1 VWLRWLGQQSWH
13 RTFRVRRSPW
23 LNPALLRVLK
33 RGAYFLPIIL
43 FWVCQPILI
52 SCSWELGTRAQA
64 LLELNAPSYSVLSPQ
79 PLPPS
84 PQVPLNLTDSM
95 NTVFSIAHNVV
106 ANRTISNGNITGPQP
121 LINDTSAGDPASI
134 GIAVLLA
141 SYTGQWAKDGLNYAG
156 AAQDQL
162 DFLFEAVPHTS
173 DGAISHLVHEVQ
185 LWVRVFFNLYV
196 ERATKGLLPQ
206 SDSVY
211 MVPPFLAYY
220 GVIFQNATIV
230 FQAYNQIRLYRS
242 YLLDSSANN
251 LWRHVLLGAGMED
264 QGHWSTGMSP
274 PPSVRRT
281 ATQPEPFFLAR

>member
-1 VWLRWLGQQSWH
+1 MILH
-13 RTFRVRRSPW
+13 PFRVHFT
-23 LNPALLRVLK
+23 LLCVAALAWPTVLAQNLSSSTVSLVESRLAQSAK
-33 RGAYFLPIIL
+33 ARCVFSANHSFLGFAKPIS
-43 FWVCQPILI
+43 I

-185 LWVRVFFNLYV
+185 LWVRCLLLLSLSLCVQLRDDSA
-196 ERATKGLLPQ
+196 ERLRVHGAAFLGLLRGYI
-206 SDSVY
+206 SKCDHS
-211 MVPPFLAYY
+211 L
-220 GVIFQNATIV
+220 
-230 FQAYNQIRLYRS
+230 
-242 YLLDSSANN
+242 
-251 LWRHVLLGAGMED
+251 
-264 QGHWSTGMSP
+264 
-274 PPSVRRT
+274 PSV
-281 ATQPEPFFLAR
+281 QPNKIIPKLPLRLIRE

>member
-1 VWLRWLGQQSWH
+1 MRIS
-13 RTFRVRRSPW
+13 F
-23 LNPALLRVLK
+23 
-33 RGAYFLPIIL
+33 

-52 SCSWELGTRAQA
+52 SFLVCSWELGTRAQA

-185 LWVRVFFNLYV
+185 LWVRCLYIF
-196 ERATKGLLPQ
+196 RNGQLRTAPQ

-274 PPSVRRT
+274 HPSVRGMT
-281 ATQPEPFFLAR
+281 TQPEPFFLAR

>member
-1 VWLRWLGQQSWH
+1 MILH
-13 RTFRVRRSPW
+13 PFRVHFT
-23 LNPALLRVLK
+23 LLCVAALAWPTVLAQNLSSSTVSLVESRLAQSAK
-33 RGAYFLPIIL
+33 ARCVYHFFGFAK
-43 FWVCQPILI
+43 PILI
-52 SCSWELGTRAQA
+52 SFLACSWELGTRAQA

-185 LWVRVFFNLYV
+185 LWVRVFFYLCMWNGQLKDCSR
-196 ERATKGLLPQ
+196 RATPC
-206 SDSVY
+206 
-211 MVPPFLAYY
+211 
-220 GVIFQNATIV
+220 TWC
-230 FQAYNQIRLYRS
+230 RLS
-242 YLLDSSANN
+242 WLTT
-251 LWRHVLLGAGMED
+251 VLYFK
-264 QGHWSTGMSP
+264 
-274 PPSVRRT
+274 
-281 ATQPEPFFLAR
+281 TQP